1 MEFREALRGRRM
13 VRNYRTD
20 PVADEVIA
28 RIVKVVHR
36 APSAGFSQG
45 HRLVVV
51 TDPATRAALAAVA
64 EPWYL
69 EQGFHPWISQAP
81 VQIVLG
87 VREASY
93 HERYTETDKLEA
105 DGEEIPWPVPFWW
118 FDSGA
123 LFSLLQLAAADEGL
137 ASGFY
142 SPAPPEELAALAQ
155 IAGLPDDVAVAG
167 VLTLGHPADDPAVPT
182 AKPARRRRPIED
194 LVSWRR

>member
-1 MEFREALRGRRM
+1 MEFREALRGRRI

-20 PVADEVIA
+20 PIPDEVVA

-51 TDPATRAALAAVA
+51 TDPDTRAALAAVA

-69 EQGFHPWISQAP
+69 EQGFQPWISQAP

-87 VREASY
+87 IREASY

-118 FDSGA
+118 FDAGA
-123 LFSLLQLAAADEGL
+123 LFTLLQLAAADEGL

-142 SPAPPEELAALAQ
+142 SPASPEELAALA
-155 IAGLPDDVAVAG
+155 AVVGLPGDVAVAG
-167 VLTLGHPADDPAVPT
+167 VLTLGHPAEDPAVPT
-182 AKPARRRRPIED
+182 ARLAKRRRPIDE